1 MSNLFAWLPSV
12 EDVLA
17 SPDLRALTHLPRP
30 LLTDSVREILE
41 QWRQR
46 IASGKTTA
54 LPDSKEA
61 FRQQLY
67 QEAAAF
73 AIQQNKPRL
82 RPVINGTGIVLH
94 TNLGRAPLSEKARQ
108 AVHDVAA
115 SWCNLELD
123 LADGQRSVRYQ
134 NVEGLLRRLSGAEDC
149 LVVNNNAAAVMLAL
163 DTMARGKEAI
173 ISRGQLVEIGG
184 AFRVPDIMEKSG
196 ATLIEVGTTNKT
208 RLSDYSNAIT
218 ENTGLLLLVHPSN
231 FVMRG
236 FVEEVPLA
244 DLAQLGKEQG
254 IPSLYD
260 WGSGCFYP
268 LREAGIGQEMTLA
281 EVMKSGVDVVSFSGD
296 KLLGGPQAGILLGT
310 KKWIGAMKKNPLT
323 RAFRVGKMTLAALE
337 ATLSSYLDPAQA
349 AAEIPT
355 LQLLL
360 RSSEEIER
368 QAQTFAQGLSEAL
381 PSWQV
386 RQCVTASEAG
396 GGSMPE
402 VQLPTV
408 VVEIQPPHGG
418 ESAVAA
424 SLRQGDTAVLSYIR
438 EGWLCFDMRT
448 VLPQQISAL
457 LDAVKEAAKAYA

>member
-1 MSNLFAWLPSV
+1 
-12 EDVLA
+12 
-17 SPDLRALTHLPRP
+17 
-30 LLTDSVREILE
+30 
-41 QWRQR
+41 
-46 IASGKTTA
+46 
-54 LPDSKEA
+54 
-61 FRQQLY
+61 
-67 QEAAAF
+67 
-73 AIQQNKPRL
+73 
-82 RPVINGTGIVLH
+82 
-94 TNLGRAPLSEKARQ
+94 
-108 AVHDVAA
+108 
-115 SWCNLELD
+115 
-123 LADGQRSVRYQ
+123 
-134 NVEGLLRRLSGAEDC
+134 
-149 LVVNNNAAAVMLAL
+149 
-163 DTMARGKEAI
+163 
-173 ISRGQLVEIGG
+173 
-184 AFRVPDIMEKSG
+184 
-196 ATLIEVGTTNKT
+196 
-208 RLSDYSNAIT
+208 
-218 ENTGLLLLVHPSN
+218 
-231 FVMRG
+231 
-236 FVEEVPLA
+236 
-244 DLAQLGKEQG
+244 
-254 IPSLYD
+254 
-260 WGSGCFYP
+260 
-268 LREAGIGQEMTLA
+268 
-281 EVMKSGVDVVSFSGD
+281 
-296 KLLGGPQAGILLGT
+296 
-310 KKWIGAMKKNPLT
+310 MKKNPLT